1 MVGTNSILLAFKKKA
16 QRLKGLGSEPSCCKV
31 AGTSFP
37 PTQTWSW
44 CLGRFAWLPALF
56 PLEKGQGH
64 KERKVSPLLGNST
77 CSRNL
82 WRQHPQSHHP
92 NLTSDQKSIPPCI
105 SVSLRGFG
113 GGWEGMFHN
122 YLTSNNNKGN
132 CSHFCSIHVPGLRR
146 TLSHADNFSQPVR
159 RFCYYSH
166 HSNEKLSSRK
176 WAADVRS
183 LLRVRTGPKSRCDLK
198 SALST
203 ASPN

>member
-122 YLTSNNNKGN
+122 YQNLEATKMSFNRWMDKQTVHKKEMSYQVRLRHGGN
-132 CSHFCSIHVPGLRR
+132 LNAYP
-146 TLSHADNFSQPVR
+146 
-159 RFCYYSH
+159 
-166 HSNEKLSSRK
+166 
-176 WAADVRS
+176 
-183 LLRVRTGPKSRCDLK
+183 
-198 SALST
+198 
-203 ASPN
+203 